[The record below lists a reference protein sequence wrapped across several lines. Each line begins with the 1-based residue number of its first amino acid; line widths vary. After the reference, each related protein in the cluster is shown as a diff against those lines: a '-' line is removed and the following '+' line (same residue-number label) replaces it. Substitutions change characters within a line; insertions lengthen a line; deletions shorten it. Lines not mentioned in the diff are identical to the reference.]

1 MKLTRE
7 NIEEYVERFLD
18 GRTTCAEEQALYDYF
33 RSETVPAE
41 WEYLREAFAYFESGM
56 SEEAPAEDSTRMPVQ
71 QPLRRSSMA
80 AWRPPR
86 RVVRWFAAASAA
98 VVAAAGTWIAVS
110 SQSDATVFKSPYDG
124 SYMIFNGEYCNDI
137 ETMDYQIDIALE
149 RAAIMETKAAHLLA
163 IADRQS
169 ECKTL

>member
-56 SEEAPAEDSTRMPVQ
+56 SEEAAADCHPYTPVQ
-71 QPLRRSSMA
+71 QPLRRSGMA

-86 RVVRWFAAASAA
+86 RAVRWCAAASAA
-98 VVAAAGTWIAVS
+98 IVAAAGTWIAIS
-110 SQSDATVFKSPYDG
+110 SHSDARGFKSPYDG
-124 SYMIFNGEYCNDI
+124 SYMILNGEYCNDI
-137 ETMDYQIDIALE
+137 ETMDYQIDIVLE
-149 RAAIMETKAAHLLA
+149 RAAIMETKAAQLLA
-163 IADRQS
+163 IADR
-169 ECKTL
+169 